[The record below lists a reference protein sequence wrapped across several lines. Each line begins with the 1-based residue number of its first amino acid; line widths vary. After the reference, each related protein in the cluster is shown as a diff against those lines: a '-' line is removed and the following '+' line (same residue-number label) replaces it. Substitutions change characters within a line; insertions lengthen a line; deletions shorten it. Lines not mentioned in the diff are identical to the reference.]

1 MILLGINDLARRE
14 QARELLAWGAERYW
28 GLSPLPQIAAG
39 ERGKPWFPACPQRH
53 FNLSHSGKLALC
65 ALADGEVGVDIQEM
79 RAAWRPS
86 LVERT
91 CRPEERAWLA
101 SLGDRGEDFAQLWA
115 LKESAGKQ
123 TGYGLPYPPS
133 RQAVPVPLLGEP
145 YDPGQI
151 YTLGEIQFRIYL
163 GENWRGAACGLE
175 VPPQEIQW
183 VSGLGKEINPL
194 QGEENLL

>member
-1 MILLGINDLARRE
+1 M
-14 QARELLAWGAERYW
+14 
-28 GLSPLPQIAAG
+28 
-39 ERGKPWFPACPQRH
+39 
-53 FNLSHSGKLALC
+53 
-65 ALADGEVGVDIQEM
+65 
-79 RAAWRPS
+79 
-86 LVERT
+86 ERT

-133 RQAVPVPLLGEP
+133 RQAVPVPPLGEP

-151 YTLGEIQFRIYL
+151 YTLGEIQFRVYL

-183 VSGLGKEINPL
+183 VGGLGKEISPL

>member
-1 MILLGINDLARRE
+1 M
-14 QARELLAWGAERYW
+14 
-28 GLSPLPQIAAG
+28 AA
-39 ERGKPWFPACPQRH
+39 F
-53 FNLSHSGKLALC
+53 
-65 ALADGEVGVDIQEM
+65 
-79 RAAWRPS
+79 

-133 RQAVPVPLLGEP
+133 RQAVPVPPLGSP
-145 YDPGQI
+145 MIPGRSTPWEKSNFVSI
-151 YTLGEIQFRIYL
+151 WEKIGGERPAV
-163 GENWRGAACGLE
+163 WRF
-175 VPPQEIQW
+175 PQEIQW
-183 VSGLGKEINPL
+183 VSGLEKEISPL